1 MIQEIGARSRSFEVL
16 GLSDEVKYRFRI
28 VSVFADDDNRH
39 GDLSRRFKPDPE
51 YDTDRPPRRSPTITQ
66 VTSCFLVSVPFKS
79 GRGNKNASEKPVEF
93 TT

>member
-1 MIQEIGARSRSFEVL
+1 MIQEIGPRSRSFEVL

-66 VTSCFLVSVPFKS
+66 VTCFFGLCAF
-79 GRGNKNASEKPVEF
+79 GAW
-93 TT
+93 